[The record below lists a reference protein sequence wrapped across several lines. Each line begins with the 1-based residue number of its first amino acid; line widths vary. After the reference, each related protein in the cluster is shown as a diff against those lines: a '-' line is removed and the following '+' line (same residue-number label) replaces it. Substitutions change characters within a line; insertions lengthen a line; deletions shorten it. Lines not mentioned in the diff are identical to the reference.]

1 MLAQNG
7 NGPTDFE
14 NGDKDGWPGMGK
26 NNREKNNMVR
36 T

>member
-14 NGDKDGWPGMGK
+14 NGDKDGWPGMG
-26 NNREKNNMVR
+26 NNIRRKTDMNE
-36 T
+36 